1 MVFFYRHKRLSVGKN
16 NYFLVFSVSS
26 PLVASFLL
34 YLFLRVSI
42 RIIL

>member
-1 MVFFYRHKRLSVGKN
+1 MMPRRDPLFSPN
-16 NYFLVFSVSS
+16 NYFLVFSVFS